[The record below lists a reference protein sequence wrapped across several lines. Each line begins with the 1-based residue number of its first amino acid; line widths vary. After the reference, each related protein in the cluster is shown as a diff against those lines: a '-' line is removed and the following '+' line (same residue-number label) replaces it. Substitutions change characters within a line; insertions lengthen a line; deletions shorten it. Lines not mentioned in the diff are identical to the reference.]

1 MNVTKWG
8 VATPCPGVVPDG
20 ATGLRGYGVTG
31 LQDYGVTKE
40 VPVNCTSIEHGTY
53 HGAFL

>member
-20 ATGLRGYGVTG
+20 VTGLRGYGVTG